1 MVVARVLAG
10 RMLRGGGV
18 KVFAYA
24 LLFCKSER
32 ICVPAGQ
39 FVQAVENH
47 RLFTLAVQSAM
58 MHWSFLYTNSYCFM
72 ATVDPLQ
79 RETQLVALPGLGRAL
94 INAGKLGQKS
104 AEDIY
109 RKALSGKTSFIAE
122 LVGSGAVSAAD
133 LAHTLSTAFAA
144 PLLDLDAIDTNRLPK
159 GLLDSKICSD
169 YRVVVLSKRSNR
181 LIVAT
186 ADPSDQAAAEKI
198 KFSTQMGVDWIIAE
212 YDKLSKIVDANA
224 TTDAEAME
232 DIIGGDFEFDEY
244 AADASIDNDKTN
256 TAEVDDA
263 PVVRFLHKMLMDAF
277 SMRASDL
284 HFEPYE
290 HSYRVRFRIDGEL
303 REIASPPV
311 AIKDKLASRI
321 KVISRMDISEKRVP
335 QDGRMKL
342 KVGPD
347 RVIDFRVSTLP
358 TLFGEKIVIRILD
371 PSSAKLGID
380 ALGYEP
386 EEKARLLKAIARPY
400 GMILVTGPTGSGK
413 TVSLYTCLNLL
424 NKPGVNIAT
433 AEDPSEINLPGV
445 NQVNVN
451 DKAGLTFSAALKS
464 FLRQDPDIIMVG
476 EIRDLETA
484 DIAIKAAQ
492 TGHLVLSTLHT
503 NDAPATLTRMRNM
516 GIAAFNIAS
525 SVILITAQR
534 LARRLCPNC
543 KIPVEIPRAALIEAG
558 FKEPDLDGAWKPYKA
573 VGCSAC
579 NNGYKGR
586 VGIYQVMP
594 ISEEIQR
601 IILRDGSSLDIG
613 AQAEIEGVRSLRQ
626 AGLSKV
632 KLGLTS
638 LEEVLAVTNE

>member
-1 MVVARVLAG
+1 LQFAG
-10 RMLRGGGV
+10 ALPIYKHAAIGDDLP
-18 KVFAYA
+18 VFLSKHRNFPLMA
-24 LLFCKSER
+24 
-32 ICVPAGQ
+32 
-39 FVQAVENH
+39 AVDTHVH
-47 RLFTLAVQSAM
+47 RESPTF
-58 MHWSFLYTNSYCFM
+58 
-72 ATVDPLQ
+72 
-79 RETQLVALPGLGRAL
+79 ALPGLGRAL
-94 INAGKLGQKS
+94 ILAGKLEQKS
-104 AEDIY
+104 AEEIF
-109 RKALSGKTSFIAE
+109 RKASGNRTSFIAE
-122 LVGSGAVSAAD
+122 LTGSGAVSASD
-133 LAHTLSTAFAA
+133 LAHTMSSAFAA
-144 PLLDLDAIDTNRLPK
+144 PLVDLNAIDAQRLPK
-159 GLLDSKICSD
+159 DLLDTKICQD
-169 YRVVVLSKRSNR
+169 YRVVVLGKRNNR
-181 LIVAT
+181 LVVAT

-198 KFSTQMGVDWIIAE
+198 KFASQMGVDWVIAE
-212 YDKLSKIVDANA
+212 YDKLLKLVESHA
-224 TTDAEAME
+224 TTTAEAMDNIIGE
-232 DIIGGDFEFDEY
+232 DIEFDEVSTEAVNEGAE
-244 AADASIDNDKTN
+244 AAA
-256 TAEVDDA
+256 AEVEDA
-263 PVVRFLHKMLMDAF
+263 PVVKFLHKMLIDAIG
-277 SMRASDL
+277 MRASDL

-290 HSYRVRFRIDGEL
+290 HNYRVRFRIDGEL
-303 REIASPPV
+303 REISSPPI
-311 AIKDKLASRI
+311 AIKEKLASRV

-371 PSSAKLGID
+371 PSSARLGID

-386 EEKARLLKAIARPY
+386 EEKERLLKAIERPY

-451 DKAGLTFSAALKS
+451 EKAGLTFAAALKS

-484 DIAIKAAQ
+484 DISIKAAQ

-503 NDAPATLTRMRNM
+503 NDAPTTLTRMLNM
-516 GIAAFNIAS
+516 GIAPFNIAS

-534 LARRLCPNC
+534 LARRLCPTC
-543 KIPVEIPRAALIEAG
+543 KAPADIPKKTLQEAG
-558 FKEPDLDGAWKPYKA
+558 FLPSELDGSWVSYRP

-586 VGIYQVMP
+586 LGIYQVMP

-601 IILRDGSSLDIG
+601 IILRNGSALDI
-613 AQAEIEGVRSLRQ
+613 AEQAKVEGVRSLRQ
-626 AGLSKV
+626 SGLYKV

-638 LEEVLAVTNE
+638 LEEVLAVSNE

>member
-1 MVVARVLAG
+1 M
-10 RMLRGGGV
+10 
-18 KVFAYA
+18 
-24 LLFCKSER
+24 S
-32 ICVPAGQ
+32 
-39 FVQAVENH
+39 
-47 RLFTLAVQSAM
+47 
-58 MHWSFLYTNSYCFM
+58 
-72 ATVDPLQ
+72 
-79 RETQLVALPGLGRAL
+79 
-94 INAGKLGQKS
+94 AGKLTQKAAEEIYQKS
-104 AEDIY
+104 QIS
-109 RKALSGKTSFIAE
+109 RTSFIAE
-122 LVGSGAVSAAD
+122 LTGSGVVSAAD
-133 LAHTLSTAFAA
+133 LAHTVSAVFGA
-144 PLLDLDAIDTNRLPK
+144 PLLDLEAIDPLRLPK
-159 GLLDSKICSD
+159 DLLDAKICQA
-169 YRVVVLSKRSNR
+169 YKVVVLSKRSNR

-186 ADPSDQAAAEKI
+186 ADPTDQEAAEKI
-198 KFSTQMGVDWIIAE
+198 KFTTQMGVDWIIAE
-212 YDKLSKIVDANA
+212 YDKLNRLVEA
-224 TTDAEAME
+224 TTKSASEAME
-232 DIIGGDFEFDEY
+232 SLTSGDFEFDESV
-244 AADASIDNDKTN
+244 AEETPEVIDSGAN
-256 TAEVDDA
+256 EVEDA
-263 PVVRFLHKMLMDAF
+263 PVVKFLHKMLLDAF
-277 SMRASDL
+277 NMRASDL

-290 HSYRVRFRIDGEL
+290 HQYRVRFRIDGEL
-303 REIASPPV
+303 KEISSPPI

-386 EEKARLLKAIARPY
+386 EEKERLLHAIGRPY

-451 DKAGLTFSAALKS
+451 EKAGLTFAVALKS

-484 DIAIKAAQ
+484 DISIKAAQ

-503 NDAPATLTRMRNM
+503 NDAPTTLTRMRNM
-516 GIAAFNIAS
+516 GIAPFNIAS

-534 LARRLCPNC
+534 LARRLCPTC
-543 KIPVEIPRAALIEAG
+543 KAPADIPHETLVEAG
-558 FKEPDLDGAWKPYKA
+558 YREEDLDGSWVTYRA

-594 ISEEIQR
+594 ISDEIQR
-601 IILRDGSSLDIG
+601 IILRDGSALEI
-613 AQAEIEGVRSLRQ
+613 AEQARNEGVRSLRES
-626 AGLSKV
+626 GLHKAR
-632 KLGLTS
+632 LGLTS

>member
-1 MVVARVLAG
+1 MAAVDT
-10 RMLRGGGV
+10 
-18 KVFAYA
+18 A
-24 LLFCKSER
+24 LPREST
-32 ICVPAGQ
+32 A
-39 FVQAVENH
+39 
-47 RLFTLAVQSAM
+47 
-58 MHWSFLYTNSYCFM
+58 
-72 ATVDPLQ
+72 PL
-79 RETQLVALPGLGRAL
+79 ALPGLGRAL
-94 INAGKLGQKS
+94 ILAGKLEQKS

-109 RKALSGKTSFIAE
+109 RKAAANRTSFIAE
-122 LVGSGAVSAAD
+122 LTGSGAVSAAD
-133 LAHTLSTAFAA
+133 LAHTMSAAFAA
-144 PLLDLDAIDTNRLPK
+144 PLIDLDAVDGQRLPK
-159 GLLDSKICSD
+159 ELLDTKICHD
-169 YRVVVLSKRSNR
+169 YRVVVLGKRNNR
-181 LIVAT
+181 LVVAT

-198 KFSTQMGVDWIIAE
+198 KFASQMGVDWVIAE
-212 YDKLSKIVDANA
+212 YDKLLKLVEVHATSATEAIDNIV
-224 TTDAEAME
+224 
-232 DIIGGDFEFDEY
+232 GGDIEFDEFTTETTPE
-244 AADASIDNDKTN
+244 N
-256 TAEVDDA
+256 AEAPTSEVEDA
-263 PVVRFLHKMLMDAF
+263 PVVKFLHKMLIDAIG
-277 SMRASDL
+277 MRASDL

-290 HSYRVRFRIDGEL
+290 HNYRVRFRIDGEL

-386 EEKARLLKAIARPY
+386 EEKERLLKAIARPY

-451 DKAGLTFSAALKS
+451 EKAGLTFAAALKS

-492 TGHLVLSTLHT
+492 TGHLVMSTLHT
-503 NDAPATLTRMRNM
+503 NDAPTTLTRMRNM
-516 GIAAFNIAS
+516 GIAPFNIAS

-534 LARRLCPNC
+534 LARRLCVNC
-543 KIPVEIPRAALIEAG
+543 KAPTDIPKKTLLDAG
-558 FKEPDLDGAWKPYKA
+558 FKPDELDGSWVAYRP
-573 VGCSAC
+573 VGCSSC
-579 NNGYKGR
+579 NGGYKGR

-594 ISEEIQR
+594 ITEDMQR
-601 IILRDGSSLDIG
+601 IILRDGSALEIAEQ
-613 AQAEIEGVRSLRQ
+613 AQAEGVRSLRQ
-626 AGLSKV
+626 SGLHKV
-632 KLGLTS
+632 KMGLTS

>member
-1 MVVARVLAG
+1 M
-10 RMLRGGGV
+10 
-18 KVFAYA
+18 
-24 LLFCKSER
+24 S
-32 ICVPAGQ
+32 
-39 FVQAVENH
+39 
-47 RLFTLAVQSAM
+47 
-58 MHWSFLYTNSYCFM
+58 
-72 ATVDPLQ
+72 
-79 RETQLVALPGLGRAL
+79 
-94 INAGKLGQKS
+94 AGKLTQKAAEEIYQKS
-104 AEDIY
+104 QIS
-109 RKALSGKTSFIAE
+109 RTSFIAE
-122 LVGSGAVSAAD
+122 LTGSGVVSAAD
-133 LAHTLSTAFAA
+133 LAHTVSAVFGA
-144 PLLDLDAIDTNRLPK
+144 PLLDLEAIDPLRLPK
-159 GLLDSKICSD
+159 DLLDAKICQA
-169 YRVVVLSKRSNR
+169 YKVVVLSKRSNR

-186 ADPSDQAAAEKI
+186 ADPTDQEAAEKI
-198 KFSTQMGVDWIIAE
+198 KFTTQMGVDWIIAE
-212 YDKLSKIVDANA
+212 YDKLNRLVEA
-224 TTDAEAME
+224 TTKSASEAME
-232 DIIGGDFEFDEY
+232 SLTSGDFEFDESV
-244 AADASIDNDKTN
+244 AEETPEAIDSGAN
-256 TAEVDDA
+256 EVEDA
-263 PVVRFLHKMLMDAF
+263 PVVKFLHKMLLDAF
-277 SMRASDL
+277 NMRASDL

-290 HSYRVRFRIDGEL
+290 HQYRVRFRIDGEL
-303 REIASPPV
+303 KEISSPPI

-386 EEKARLLKAIARPY
+386 EEKERLLHAIGRPY

-451 DKAGLTFSAALKS
+451 EKAGLTFAVALKS

-484 DIAIKAAQ
+484 DISIKAAQ

-503 NDAPATLTRMRNM
+503 NDAPTTLTRMRNM
-516 GIAAFNIAS
+516 GIAPFNIAS

-534 LARRLCPNC
+534 LARRLCPVC
-543 KIPVEIPRAALIEAG
+543 KAPADIPHETLLEAG
-558 FKEPDLDGAWKPYKA
+558 YREEDLDGSWVTYRA

-601 IILRDGSSLDIG
+601 IILRDGSALEI
-613 AQAEIEGVRSLRQ
+613 AEQARNEGVRSLRES
-626 AGLSKV
+626 GLHKAR
-632 KLGLTS
+632 LGLTS

>member
-1 MVVARVLAG
+1 
-10 RMLRGGGV
+10 
-18 KVFAYA
+18 
-24 LLFCKSER
+24 
-32 ICVPAGQ
+32 
-39 FVQAVENH
+39 
-47 RLFTLAVQSAM
+47 
-58 MHWSFLYTNSYCFM
+58 M
-72 ATVDPLQ
+72 ATADIAPKDASAI
-79 RETQLVALPGLGRAL
+79 ALPGLGRAL
-94 INAGKLGQKS
+94 MSAGKLTQKAAEEIYQKS
-104 AEDIY
+104 QIS
-109 RKALSGKTSFIAE
+109 RTSFIAE
-122 LVGSGAVSAAD
+122 LTGSGVVSAAD
-133 LAHTLSTAFAA
+133 LAHTVSAVFGA
-144 PLLDLDAIDTNRLPK
+144 PLLDLEAIDPLRLPK
-159 GLLDSKICSD
+159 DLLDAKICQA
-169 YRVVVLSKRSNR
+169 YKVVVLSKRSNR

-186 ADPSDQAAAEKI
+186 ADPTDQEAAEKI
-198 KFSTQMGVDWIIAE
+198 KFTTQMGVDWIIAE
-212 YDKLSKIVDANA
+212 YDKLNRLVEA
-224 TTDAEAME
+224 TTKSASESME
-232 DIIGGDFEFDEY
+232 SLTSGDFEFDESV
-244 AADASIDNDKTN
+244 AEETPEVIDSGAN
-256 TAEVDDA
+256 EVEDA
-263 PVVRFLHKMLMDAF
+263 PVVKFLHKMLLDAF
-277 SMRASDL
+277 NMRASDL

-290 HSYRVRFRIDGEL
+290 HQYRVRFRIDGEL
-303 REIASPPV
+303 KEISSPPI

-386 EEKARLLKAIARPY
+386 EEKERLLHAIGRPY

-451 DKAGLTFSAALKS
+451 EKAGLTFAVALKS

-484 DIAIKAAQ
+484 DISIKAAQ

-503 NDAPATLTRMRNM
+503 NDAPTTLTRMRNM
-516 GIAAFNIAS
+516 GIAPFNIAS

-534 LARRLCPNC
+534 LARRLCPTC
-543 KIPVEIPRAALIEAG
+543 KAPADIPHETLLEAG
-558 FKEPDLDGAWKPYKA
+558 YREEDLDGSWVTYRA
-573 VGCSAC
+573 VGCPAC

-601 IILRDGSSLDIG
+601 IILRDGSALEI
-613 AQAEIEGVRSLRQ
+613 AEQARKEGVRSLRES
-626 AGLSKV
+626 GLHKAR
-632 KLGLTS
+632 LGLTS